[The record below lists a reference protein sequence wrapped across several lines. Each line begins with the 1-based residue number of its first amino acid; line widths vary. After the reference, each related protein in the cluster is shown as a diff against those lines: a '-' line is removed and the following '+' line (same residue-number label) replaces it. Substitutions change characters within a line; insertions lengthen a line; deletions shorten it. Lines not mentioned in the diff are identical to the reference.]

1 MPVEVATL
9 PSELAASTSDR
20 GEILDL
26 GQAGHSVRVLCWW
39 TLVLSLSR
47 AWAPGGVALGLHHP
61 PAFSRGSSDSR
72 SAAAGLTVGGE
83 EVGMEGIPFTQ
94 LGCCHWTVGR
104 HHPVCSPIVDPP

>member
-20 GEILDL
+20 GEKLDL

-61 PAFSRGSSDSR
+61 PPAFSRGSSDSR
-72 SAAAGLTVGGE
+72 SAAAGLTGG
-83 EVGMEGIPFTQ
+83 GGGHEGIPFTQ
-94 LGCCHWTVGR
+94 LGHCHWTVAR
-104 HHPVCSPIVDPP
+104 HHPVCSPIADPP